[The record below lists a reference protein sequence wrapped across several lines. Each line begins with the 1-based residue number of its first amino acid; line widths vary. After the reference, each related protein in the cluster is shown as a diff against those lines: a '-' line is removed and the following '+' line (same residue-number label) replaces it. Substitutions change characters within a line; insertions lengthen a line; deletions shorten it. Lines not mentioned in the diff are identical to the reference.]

1 MKKRTLPLTLSMLLL
16 TGSVAYSAPVDTF
29 EQDYQKIAE
38 TTLNTTNALSL
49 FKGYEITVKGE
60 ARSENIADFE
70 ANSAIEINGNERLS
84 VKEVGEVVFTNY
96 AEDRGVA
103 TIISSSDYHLYSK
116 KENDESVLMAVKGV
130 NTQSQIDREN
140 LHYKF
145 ASQFPTVE
153 FINPDADKRGI
164 IRIENFVMNGDY
176 GFSADFEKL
185 QDLKGHYQTGAIL
198 IDLEDEGR
206 IAKLSLE
213 SVILDSEIQNQASYQ
228 KSVLE
233 VNKLN
238 VSSMNAGE
246 AIGDFSVDKIV
257 YSAGAEMKDGAPYVY
272 GEFALTDI
280 KVTPAERDVTASFGD
295 IKLDL
300 RLAPLAENVFEQL
313 AYGKNSHK
321 GVVDY
326 SDSLAVLKD
335 YFVENSTMEVHLSGE
350 HSGHNTKQLLSITPK
365 MAFIEKLSGVDMA
378 DTEAMDELFAG
389 LSFFEFI
396 EQYMDE
402 INVDVALQK
411 NYIIEF
417 GSNILLA
424 SGEAE
429 NMDVA
434 RRQMKE
440 FYQQFQLMAMLIN
453 AETSV
458 VEFVEDGVRV
468 QIQYK
473 DKIWYVNGKEFDL
486 ELISA
491 LLG

>member
-1 MKKRTLPLTLSMLLL
+1 MKKRTLPLTLSMLLFSGHL
-16 TGSVAYSAPVDTF
+16 AYAGPVDTF

-38 TTLNTTNALSL
+38 TTLDATKALSL
-49 FKGYEITVKGE
+49 FSEREITVKGD

-70 ANSAIEINGNERLS
+70 ANSAINFNENERLS
-84 VKEVGEVVFTNY
+84 VKEIGEVVFTNY
-96 AEDRGVA
+96 AADKGVA
-103 TIISSSDYHLYSK
+103 TIISTSDYQLTSK
-116 KENDESVLMAVKGV
+116 KGDTQSVLMTVKGV

-145 ASQFPTVE
+145 ASQFPT
-153 FINPDADKRGI
+153 ITLTNPDTDKRGVI
-164 IRIENFVMNGDY
+164 SVENFTVTGDY
-176 GFSADFEKL
+176 GFEEDFSKL
-185 QDLKGHYQTGAIL
+185 KDLKGHYQTGAIT
-198 IDLEDEGR
+198 IDLEDDDR
-206 IAKLSLE
+206 AAKVTVESLM
-213 SVILDSEIQNQASYQ
+213 LDSEIKNNAAYQ
-228 KSVLE
+228 KSVFE

-238 VSSMNAGE
+238 VVSMDEGNPVANVS
-246 AIGDFSVDKIV
+246 IDKIV
-257 YSAGAEMKDGAPYVY
+257 YNAGAEMKDGAPYVY
-272 GEFALTDI
+272 GDFTLTDL
-280 KVTPAERDVTASFGD
+280 KVAPVERTIEASFGD
-295 IKLDL
+295 ITLDF
-300 RLAPLAENVFEQL
+300 RATPLAADIFNKL
-313 AYGKNSHK
+313 AYGNDSIE
-321 GVVDY
+321 GLNDY
-326 SDSLAVLKD
+326 SASFGLLKD
-335 YFVENSTMEVHLSGE
+335 YLVEGSTLEVRLNGE
-350 HSGHNTKQLLSITPK
+350 HSGYNTKQLLTLTPK
-365 MAFIEKLSGVDMA
+365 MALIEKLSTVNMA
-378 DTEAMDELFAG
+378 DDDAMGELFAG

-402 INVDVALQK
+402 IKVDLSLQK

-429 NMDVA
+429 NMDAA
-434 RRQMKE
+434 RRQMKD

-473 DKIWYVNGKEFDL
+473 DKVWYVNGKEFDL

>member
-1 MKKRTLPLTLSMLLL
+1 
-16 TGSVAYSAPVDTF
+16 
-29 EQDYQKIAE
+29 
-38 TTLNTTNALSL
+38 
-49 FKGYEITVKGE
+49 
-60 ARSENIADFE
+60 
-70 ANSAIEINGNERLS
+70 
-84 VKEVGEVVFTNY
+84 
-96 AEDRGVA
+96 
-103 TIISSSDYHLYSK
+103 
-116 KENDESVLMAVKGV
+116 
-130 NTQSQIDREN
+130 
-140 LHYKF
+140 
-145 ASQFPTVE
+145 
-153 FINPDADKRGI
+153 
-164 IRIENFVMNGDY
+164 
-176 GFSADFEKL
+176 
-185 QDLKGHYQTGAIL
+185 
-198 IDLEDEGR
+198 
-206 IAKLSLE
+206 
-213 SVILDSEIQNQASYQ
+213 
-228 KSVLE
+228 
-233 VNKLN
+233 
-238 VSSMNAGE
+238 
-246 AIGDFSVDKIV
+246 
-257 YSAGAEMKDGAPYVY
+257 
-272 GEFALTDI
+272 
-280 KVTPAERDVTASFGD
+280 
-295 IKLDL
+295 
-300 RLAPLAENVFEQL
+300 
-313 AYGKNSHK
+313 
-321 GVVDY
+321 
-326 SDSLAVLKD
+326 
-335 YFVENSTMEVHLSGE
+335 MEVHLSGE